1 MTWLFLSLDCTDIS
15 NNEFWKTSS
24 FKSVSTIDSLRP
36 SIDVFTLFN
45 NKVWTASFFVAAC
58 HIVLAIC
65 DYSDLI
71 WWFFSAF
78 SSLLLN
84 IYFKNGISVMQIWII
99 NLRKAVIYNLSFSS
113 SSFPSTSRSLL
124 LTKLFLRPLINELSQ
139 WSTPKLSIR

>member
-15 NNEFWKTSS
+15 NKEFWNTSS

-45 NKVWTASFFVAAC
+45 SNVWTASFFTAAY
-58 HIVLAIC
+58 HICLAVWDC
-65 DYSDLI
+65 SDLM

-84 IYFKNGISVMQIWII
+84 IYFKNGTSVMQIWII
-99 NLRKAVIYNLSFSS
+99 NFKKAVIYNLSFSS
-113 SSFPSTSRSLL
+113 SNFPSIRRSLL
-124 LTKLFLRPLINELSQ
+124 I
-139 WSTPKLSIR
+139 I

>member
-1 MTWLFLSLDCTDIS
+1 VTWLFLSLDCTDIS
-15 NNEFWKTSS
+15 NKEFWKISS

-45 NKVWTASFFVAAC
+45 SKVWTASFFVAAY
-58 HIVLAIC
+58 HISFAIC

-71 WWFFSAF
+71 WWFFSVF

-113 SSFPSTSRSLL
+113 SSLPSTRISLL
-124 LTKLFLRPLINELSQ
+124 FTKLFLRPLINALS
-139 WSTPKLSIR
+139 